1 VSRSR
6 ASSSSRP
13 QRDTGCR
20 ARICTMFR
28 GRLPTWD
35 LADGS
40 VGVGHERFQAVEDPD
55 SARTGRS
62 DARRNS
68 IALDDRRLPTGG
80 CWLVPANA
88 QVPRGG
94 SEGWNLY
101 RFERPPSRRFTPLLI
116 VSAPR
121 SGSEEWSSRQPAH
134 MSRRGKRSARPLEG
148 LRPRTHRLTRSSP
161 PVHRPARLDE
171 TSEATSNQSSRH
183 RRKRRAETRRAK
195 SRRRR
200 RLRTPDPDR
209 LIAAALSR
217 VASRGWCKKCTGRGS

>member
-1 VSRSR
+1 
-6 ASSSSRP
+6 
-13 QRDTGCR
+13 
-20 ARICTMFR
+20 MFR

-62 DARRNS
+62 DARQNS
-68 IALDDRRLPTGG
+68 TALDDRRLPTGG

-121 SGSEEWSSRQPAH
+121 SDPEPLVPHRDITSHETEHQQWERGVEFPSTSPHVPTREEVGSSTGVPPPADPPTNAFESSGPPPGA
-134 MSRRGKRSARPLEG
+134 
-148 LRPRTHRLTRSSP
+148 TR
-161 PVHRPARLDE
+161 
-171 TSEATSNQSSRH
+171 
-183 RRKRRAETRRAK
+183 
-195 SRRRR
+195 
-200 RLRTPDPDR
+200 
-209 LIAAALSR
+209 
-217 VASRGWCKKCTGRGS
+217 